1 MELNSTSKTGIYVW
15 LRKRSNAFLNRF
27 SVTENTFMAFIAA
40 FIGITAGFGN
50 IAFRKAIQFF
60 HWLVVENGS
69 DFFGITLPTHLNL
82 GDWSPTRFYVI
93 LFPMMGGVLMLFFW
107 IFFTRDMK
115 FNFSRFLE
123 VVNLHGA
130 KIPGRIAFTAGVSS
144 AITLGTGGSAGQE
157 GPIAL
162 IGGAIGSQFGQA
174 FKMSADRL
182 KILVACGAAGG
193 VAATFNAPIAGVF
206 FGTEIILVSTF
217 AVSSFTPIVIASTL
231 STAITRTFIPEAE
244 SFITPAYTMTTP
256 WELMFYVLLGGII
269 GLMSAGQIDMHYR
282 IKDTFD
288 RLKIHRLAKPIVGG
302 MLVGLIGVFFP
313 QIMGNGYEFMG
324 EALGGEGAL
333 LILLALCFLKAFAT
347 AITIGSGLPGGLF
360 APVMVTGSFAGGAFG
375 KLMVML
381 FPTLGLIPASFAL
394 AGMGAFLAGTM
405 HAPAT
410 AIFLVF
416 EMTDSYQAILPIML
430 ASVTATTIAR
440 CCKKDSLDTVELN
453 RAGIDLEAGKERN
466 IMKSLKVKDAMDK
479 NPETVPEDMTLGQF
493 SEFISEAKNTSFPL
507 VNKEGHLTGVITM
520 QDFLGVVFDPDL
532 KDLVVVKEL
541 ASANAITTTEEEDLD
556 SCMRKLAY
564 RDFKQLPVVDAA
576 TGKKLLGIIFRRD
589 IISAYN
595 RSLVSHTL
603 EQRRHE

>member
-1 MELNSTSKTGIYVW
+1 
-15 LRKRSNAFLNRF
+15 
-27 SVTENTFMAFIAA
+27 MAFIAA
-40 FIGITAGFGN
+40 FIGVAAGFGN
-50 IAFRKAIQFF
+50 IAFRKAIEFF

-69 DFFGITLPTHLNL
+69 HFFGVTLPTNL
-82 GDWSPTRFYVI
+82 SMADWSPSRLCVI
-93 LFPMMGGVLMLFFW
+93 LFPMVGGILMLFFW
-107 IFFTRDMK
+107 IFFSKDMK

-130 KIPGRIAFTAGVSS
+130 KVPGRIALTSGISS

-244 SFITPAYTMTTP
+244 SFITPEYIMATP
-256 WELMFYVLLGGII
+256 WELLFYVVLGGII
-269 GLMSAGQIDMHYR
+269 GLLSAGQIDMHYR
-282 IKDTFD
+282 IKDLFD
-288 RLKIHRLAKPIVGG
+288 RLKIHRLAKPIFGG
-302 MLVGLIGVFFP
+302 MLVGVIGVAFP
-313 QIMGNGYEFMG
+313 QIMGNGYAFMG
-324 EALGGEGAL
+324 EALSGEGAL
-333 LILLALCFLKAFAT
+333 LVLLALCFLKAFAT

-360 APVMVTGSFAGGAFG
+360 APVLVTGSFAGGAFG
-375 KLMVML
+375 KILALL
-381 FPTLGLIPASFAL
+381 FPGMALIPGSFAL

-416 EMTDSYQAILPIML
+416 EMTGSYQAILPIML
-430 ASVTATTIAR
+430 ASVTATAIAR
-440 CCKKDSLDTVELN
+440 WCKKDCLDTVELS

-466 IMKSLKVKDAMDK
+466 IMKALKVKDAMES
-479 NPETVPEDMTLGQF
+479 NPEVVPEDMTLGQF
-493 SEFISEAKNTSFPL
+493 AEFITEAKNTSFPL
-507 VNKEGHLTGVITM
+507 INKEGHLTGVITM

-541 ASANAITTTEEEDLD
+541 ASANVITVTEEEDLD
-556 SCMRKLAY
+556 TCMRKLGY
-564 RDFKQLPVVDAA
+564 RDFKQLPVVDAT

-595 RSLVSHTL
+595 RALVSHSL
-603 EQRRHE
+603 EERRHE

>member
-1 MELNSTSKTGIYVW
+1 MDSKNGKFVW
-15 LRKRSNAFLNRF
+15 LRTRSNAFLNRF
-27 SVTENTFMAFIAA
+27 SITENTFMAFIAA
-40 FIGITAGFGN
+40 FIGVAAGFGN
-50 IAFRKAIQFF
+50 IAFRKAIGFF

-69 DFFGITLPTHLNL
+69 HFFGVTLPVDLTL

-93 LFPMMGGVLMLFFW
+93 LFPMVGGVLMLFFW
-107 IFFTRDMK
+107 IFFTKDMK

-130 KIPGRIAFTAGVSS
+130 KIPGRIALTSGITS

-244 SFITPAYTMTTP
+244 SFITPAYMMTTP
-256 WELMFYVLLGGII
+256 WELIFYVLLGGLI
-269 GLMSAGQIDMHYR
+269 GFMSAGQIDMHYR
-282 IKDTFD
+282 IKDFFD
-288 RLKIHRLAKPIVGG
+288 RLKLHRLAKPILGG
-302 MLVGLIGVFFP
+302 LLVGAIGVFFP
-313 QIMGNGYEFMG
+313 QVMGNGYEFMG
-324 EALGGEGAL
+324 EALSGQGAMM
-333 LILLALCFLKAFAT
+333 ILAALCLLKAFAT
-347 AITIGSGLPGGLF
+347 ALTIGSGLPGGLF
-360 APVMVTGSFAGGAFG
+360 APVLVTGSFAGGAFG
-375 KLMVML
+375 KLLVLL
-381 FPTLGLIPASFAL
+381 FPGLGLIPASFAL

-416 EMTDSYQAILPIML
+416 EMTGSYQAILPIML
-430 ASVTATTIAR
+430 ASVTATAIAR
-440 CCKKDSLDTVELN
+440 WCKKDCLDTVELS

-466 IMKSLKVKDAMDK
+466 IMKALKVKDAMES
-479 NPETVPEDMTLGQF
+479 NPEVVPEDMTLGQF
-493 SEFISEAKNTSFPL
+493 SDFITQAKNTSFPL
-507 VNKEGHLTGVITM
+507 VDKEGNLTGVITM

-541 ASANAITTTEEEDLD
+541 ASANVITTTEEEDLD
-556 SCMRKLAY
+556 TCMRKLGY
-564 RDFKQLPVVDAA
+564 RDFKQLPVVDSSR
-576 TGKKLLGIIFRRD
+576 GKKLLGIIFRRD

-595 RSLVSHTL
+595 RSLVSHSL
-603 EQRRHE
+603 EKRRNE

>member
-1 MELNSTSKTGIYVW
+1 
-15 LRKRSNAFLNRF
+15 
-27 SVTENTFMAFIAA
+27 
-40 FIGITAGFGN
+40 
-50 IAFRKAIQFF
+50 
-60 HWLVVENGS
+60 
-69 DFFGITLPTHLNL
+69 
-82 GDWSPTRFYVI
+82 
-93 LFPMMGGVLMLFFW
+93 
-107 IFFTRDMK
+107 
-115 FNFSRFLE
+115 

-130 KIPGRIAFTAGVSS
+130 KIPGRIALTSGLSS

-157 GPIAL
+157 SPIAL

-244 SFITPAYTMTTP
+244 SFITPHYIMTTP
-256 WELMFYVLLGGII
+256 WELLFYVVLGGFI
-269 GLMSAGQIDMHYR
+269 GLLSAGHIDIHYR
-282 IKDTFD
+282 IKDWFD
-288 RLKIHRLAKPIVGG
+288 RLKINRLAKPILGG
-302 MLVGLIGVFFP
+302 MMVGTIGAVFP
-313 QIMGNGYEFMG
+313 QIMGNGYESMDK
-324 EALGGEGAL
+324 ALSGEGAL
-333 LILLALCFLKAFAT
+333 LVLAALCLVKAMAT
-347 AITIGSGLPGGLF
+347 AVTIGSGLPGGLL
-360 APVMVTGSFAGGAFG
+360 APVLVTGSFAGGAFG
-375 KLMVML
+375 KLLTLL
-381 FPTLGLIPASFAL
+381 FPGMALIPGSFAL

-416 EMTDSYQAILPIML
+416 EMTGSYQAILPIML
-430 ASVTATTIAR
+430 AAVSATAVAR
-440 CCKKDSLDTVELN
+440 WCKKDCLDTVELS

-466 IMKSLKVKDAMDK
+466 IMKALKVKDAMDDD
-479 NPETVPEDMTLGQF
+479 PEVVPEDMTLGQF
-493 SEFISEAKNTSFPL
+493 SDFIATARNTSFPL
-507 VNKEGHLTGVITM
+507 VDQEGNLTGVLTM

-541 ASANAITTTEEEDLD
+541 ASPNVITTTEEEDLD
-556 SCMRKLAY
+556 TCMRKLGY
-564 RDFKQLPVVDAA
+564 RDFKQLPVVDSR

-595 RSLVSHTL
+595 RSLVSHSL
-603 EQRRHE
+603 EKRRHE